1 MAEQTNPD
9 AVSSRNPGV
18 ASVTTGQSSGRSRH
32 SPHISIS
39 QIRARRQPLVDKTA
53 SLTTVTKS
61 ERSAT
66 DSAPHGPLVHA
77 AAASRGQYDSITG
90 SDGRSGS
97 GYREQR
103 RSPNAARDDGSRHER
118 QLSRELLNNHI
129 AAHANAPRLHD
140 TSFGMV
146 SSGSEERRMEE
157 QKKALMELVQGTVI
171 QETNET
177 ARVVEDELARRQGRH
192 IADIQNDY
200 MPHNKER
207 QKLACERAE
216 DYSKA
221 AQNTS
226 ITSGLIQTAIALI
239 AAIDL
244 AVATFFSEDATDLT
258 ANATTGDT
266 DRERVRQLI
275 ITLIIVIVSS
285 SGAALTFVVNTRK
298 WAKIASDLNDV
309 KTLAV
314 ECHKQMHRAVF
325 DARQARSIQEFELI
339 RKSFRDR
346 EFALYLEVESKF
358 QNAFP
363 ESELKKYLPSF
374 LQRNGDAQKQ
384 IVKHEIDQLELQD
397 KYELR
402 LQAVQQRRRQ
412 RASDRRGTGSEDQ
425 ESREEEER
433 QLASGSRT
441 DHSSRTEPAT
451 QARVYSNLV

>member
-1 MAEQTNPD
+1 
-9 AVSSRNPGV
+9 
-18 ASVTTGQSSGRSRH
+18 
-32 SPHISIS
+32 
-39 QIRARRQPLVDKTA
+39 
-53 SLTTVTKS
+53 
-61 ERSAT
+61 
-66 DSAPHGPLVHA
+66 
-77 AAASRGQYDSITG
+77 
-90 SDGRSGS
+90 
-97 GYREQR
+97 
-103 RSPNAARDDGSRHER
+103 
-118 QLSRELLNNHI
+118 
-129 AAHANAPRLHD
+129 
-140 TSFGMV
+140 
-146 SSGSEERRMEE
+146 
-157 QKKALMELVQGTVI
+157 MELVQGTVI

-177 ARVVEDELARRQGRH
+177 ARVVEDELARRQARH

-200 MPHNKER
+200 MPRNKER

-216 DYSKA
+216 DYGKA
-221 AQNTS
+221 AQNAA
-226 ITSGLIQTAIALI
+226 ITSGLVQTVIALI

-275 ITLIIVIVSS
+275 ITLIIVLVSS
-285 SGAALTFVVNTRK
+285 SGAALTFVVNARK

-325 DARQARSIQEFELI
+325 DARRARSIEELELI

-346 EFALYLEVESKF
+346 EFALYLEVESNF

-374 LQRNGDAQKQ
+374 LQRNGEAQKQ
-384 IVKHEIDQLELQD
+384 IVKHEIDQLELHD
-397 KYELR
+397 KYELH
-402 LQAVQQRRRQ
+402 LHAVQQRRRQ

-425 ESREEEER
+425 EGREEEGR

-441 DHSSRTEPAT
+441 AHSSRTEPAT